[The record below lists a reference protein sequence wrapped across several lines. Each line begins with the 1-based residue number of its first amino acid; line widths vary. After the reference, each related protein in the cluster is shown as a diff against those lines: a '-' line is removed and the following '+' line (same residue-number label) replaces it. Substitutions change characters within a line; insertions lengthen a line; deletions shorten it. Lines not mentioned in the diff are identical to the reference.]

1 MSVYVGF
8 KIGKARERKAYISE
22 HYCGACG
29 WPVSDHDSYCPE
41 CGGAFRKE
49 DATERTCKMP
59 IVFEDD
65 EGNELD
71 SSAAYFRYYKCS
83 NCGEIMEHYKHEHWS
98 YCPNCGA
105 KVVE

>member
-8 KIGKARERKAYISE
+8 KIGKAMERKAYISE
-22 HYCGACG
+22 CYCGACG

-49 DATERTCKMP
+49 DATERTCRNIYDEIDRFVP
-59 IVFEDD
+59 CANGFTCSECGDTVEDC
-65 EGNELD
+65 EG
-71 SSAAYFRYYKCS
+71 YYVKGTF
-83 NCGEIMEHYKHEHWS
+83 NF
-98 YCPNCGA
+98 CPNCGA